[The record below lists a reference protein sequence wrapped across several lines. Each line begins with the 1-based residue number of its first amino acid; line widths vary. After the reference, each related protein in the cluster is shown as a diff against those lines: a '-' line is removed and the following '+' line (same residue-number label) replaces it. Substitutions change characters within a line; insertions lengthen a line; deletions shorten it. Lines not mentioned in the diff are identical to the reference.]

1 MYNFVLSDINI
12 IEKNLEGNQYM
23 NYKQIQQK
31 LNEISNTSFHML
43 GLDALEDLLTDL
55 EELSETADT
64 LNETDES
71 DGEYSEIMEEIED
84 LMYTIDQEMDALE
97 DPDFY

>member
-1 MYNFVLSDINI
+1 
-12 IEKNLEGNQYM
+12 M

>member
-1 MYNFVLSDINI
+1 
-12 IEKNLEGNQYM
+12 M

-31 LNEISNTSFHML
+31 LNEISNNSFHML
-43 GLDALEDLLTDL
+43 GLDALEDILTDL

-64 LNETDES
+64 LNETDEG
-71 DGEYSEIMEEIED
+71 DGEYSEIMEQIED
-84 LMYTIDQEMDALE
+84 LMYTIDQEIDALE